1 VSERFWPIAEA
12 AQADYE
18 ALREAALRGERPE
31 AELAARRF
39 ARRGLAGL
47 IAWPAAGP
55 DYQASLVGAE
65 RPPWCGRDDPREQ
78 VLGEVYGFLLRPAR
92 APACDVP
99 AVV

>member
-1 VSERFWPIAEA
+1 VSREFWPVAEA

-47 IAWPAAGP
+47 IAWPASEP
-55 DYQASLVGAE
+55 DYLASLVGAQ
-65 RPPWCGRDDPREQ
+65 RPPWSGRDDPREQ
-78 VLGEVYGFLLRPAR
+78 VLREVYEFLQRPPR
-92 APACDVP
+92 APERKVR
-99 AVV
+99 AVG